1 MAENNHEDNQENT
14 PEQEF
19 SEDAS
24 LEGVESPSEGFPEN
38 DGEGATD
45 EIPEVVIPEVAI
57 PEVVPSE
64 EAISDSEG
72 VTFSRDL
79 DEDMQQDTR
88 DLLEAEKEDDGS
100 RMSLEDYTRFSKLNV
115 NVSTPKEYDR
125 VQDLYWSSSESTKK
139 MLDKC
144 SENVALGLFYWE
156 DGDIEDTTLSLEP
169 LNGLDMVG
177 VIESMDEEDEFKK
190 TDLDLK
196 SLLSTLDDED
206 VLADLGLYV
215 GRLLAGLTIVV
226 VTGAVVG
233 SVAVAVAK
241 ATSQKADK
249 GSSEK
254 SSPVSKAVK
263 VAAVAKGTKAATR
276 GAKKAA
282 KVTAATKGAK
292 ALAQKAKQEKKEK
305 ESQKRKPATGARR

>member
-1 MAENNHEDNQENT
+1 MAENNHEDNLKNT
-14 PEQEF
+14 PEPEF

-24 LEGVESPSEGFPEN
+24 LEGVESPAEGFPET
-38 DGEGATD
+38 DGEGATA
-45 EIPEVVIPEVAI
+45 EIPEVVAPEVVV

-64 EAISDSEG
+64 EAVSDSEG

-79 DEDMQQDTR
+79 DEDMQQDIR

-156 DGDIEDTTLSLEP
+156 GGDIEDTTLSLEP

-177 VIESMDEEDEFKK
+177 VLESMDEEDESKK

-249 GSSEK
+249 GSSKK

-263 VAAVAKGTKAATR
+263 VAAVAKGTKAAAQ